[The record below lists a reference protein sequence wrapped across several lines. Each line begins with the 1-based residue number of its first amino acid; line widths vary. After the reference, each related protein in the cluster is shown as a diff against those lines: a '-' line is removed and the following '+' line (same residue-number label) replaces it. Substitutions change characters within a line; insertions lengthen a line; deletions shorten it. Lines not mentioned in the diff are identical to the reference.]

1 MATLRDYQN
10 EAVEA
15 VWKYWE
21 NGNGRNALIVA
32 PTGSGKSI
40 ILAEVIKRLCLDC
53 RDIKILVITD
63 TRELISQDYKSIKN
77 HYPECS
83 IGIYSAGLREKSV
96 KPSVIC
102 CGIQSMYNKAYDF
115 GRVDVVII
123 DEAHLV
129 SPKSTTRFQTFF
141 SQLRVSSP
149 RFVVLGL
156 TATPFRLSDGMLNEG
171 KDALFEDIVY
181 VCDMKRLIKEGY
193 LVNVIS
199 KGGLSKIDL
208 KGVRIQAGD
217 YNSKDLAYAADTKI
231 LVEHA
236 VNEIVEYGKD
246 RKCWLIFTS
255 GITHSEHVAEEL
267 RKHKID
273 CEIVTGNTP
282 DEERNKIV
290 ERYRNGKLRCLIN
303 VGIYTKGL
311 DVPAIDLVA
320 LLTSTKSTGRYIQMV
335 GRSMRPSPAT
345 GKANSIL
352 LDFGNNCIEHGP
364 IDSID
369 PVKINGKDIF
379 GKPATKPPMRECDRC
394 HCIHHAR
401 LSVCPGCGFVY
412 PTNEDNEARHGATA
426 YSGPVM
432 SDQIKPYIIDVT
444 STYVSKHSKPGK
456 IPSVKMEFIDRMDR
470 SYPIWICLD
479 HKNYAAEKARA
490 LVNQFGGKA
499 KSVEDALKEYKN
511 WRKVEKIE
519 VVPDGKFI
527 RVRGFVFAKG
537 QSTQQKLLGEE

>member
-10 EAVEA
+10 EAVSA
-15 VWKYWE
+15 VWRYWE

-32 PTGSGKSI
+32 PTGSGKSV
-40 ILAEVIKRLCLDC
+40 ILAELVKRLCLDC
-53 RDIKILVITD
+53 SDIKILVITD

-83 IGIYSAGLREKSV
+83 IGIYSAGLKEKSV
-96 KPSVIC
+96 KPNVIC
-102 CGIQSMYNKAYDF
+102 CGIQSMFNKAYDF
-115 GRVDVVII
+115 GRVDVVCI

-149 RFVVLGL
+149 HFVVVGL

-217 YNSKDLAYAADTKI
+217 YNSKDLAYAADTKV

-236 VNEIVEYGKD
+236 VNEIVECGKD

-255 GITHSEHVAEEL
+255 GIAHSEHVAEEL

-311 DVPAIDLVA
+311 DVPAIDMVA

-335 GRSMRPSPAT
+335 GRCMRPSPST
-345 GKANSIL
+345 GKVNSVL

-379 GKPATKPPMRECDRC
+379 GKPAAKPPMRECERC

-401 LSVCPGCGFVY
+401 LSTCPGCGFVY
-412 PTNEDNEARHGATA
+412 SINEDNEARHGTTA
-426 YSGPVM
+426 YAGPVM
-432 SDQIKPYIIDVT
+432 SDQIKPYLIDVKQT
-444 STYVSKHSKPGK
+444 WVSKHSKPGK
-456 IPSVKMEFIDRMDR
+456 IPSLKIAFYDNLDKETAV
-470 SYPIWICLD
+470 WACLD
-479 HKNYAAEKARA
+479 HKGYAAEKARA
-490 LVNQFGGKA
+490 LIKQLGGHA
-499 KSVEDALKEYKN
+499 TTVEEGLKEWPT
-511 WRKVEKIE
+511 WRKVEKVQVKYE
-519 VVPDGKFI
+519 GKWPRI
-527 RVRGFVFAKG
+527 TGFVFAKG
-537 QSTQQKLLGEE
+537 QSTQQKLVE

>member
-1 MATLRDYQN
+1 MAILRDYQN
-10 EAVEA
+10 EAVQA
-15 VWKYWE
+15 VWNYWE
-21 NGNGRNALIVA
+21 SGNGRNALIVS

-40 ILAEVIKRLCLDC
+40 ILAEMIKRLCLDSS
-53 RDIKILVITD
+53 DIKILVITD

-77 HYPECS
+77 HYPECN

-96 KPSVIC
+96 KPTVIC

-129 SPKSTTRFQTFF
+129 SPKSTTRFQKFF
-141 SQLRVSSP
+141 TQLRVSSP
-149 RFVVLGL
+149 HFVVVGL

-171 KDALFEDIVY
+171 DDALFEDIVY

-199 KGGLSKIDL
+199 KGGLAKIDL
-208 KGVRIQAGD
+208 KGVRVQAGD
-217 YNSKDLAYAADTKI
+217 YNSKDLAYAADSKI
-231 LVEHA
+231 LVEKA

-255 GITHSEHVAEEL
+255 GIKHSEHVAEEL
-267 RKHKID
+267 KKHKID
-273 CEIVTGNTP
+273 CEIVTGDTP
-282 DEERNKIV
+282 SEERNKIV
-290 ERYRNGKLRCLIN
+290 EKYRNGKLRCLIN

-335 GRSMRPSPAT
+335 GRSMRPSPT
-345 GKANSIL
+345 TNKANAIL

-369 PVKINGKDIF
+369 PVKIHGKDIF
-379 GKPATKPPMRECDRC
+379 GKPPAKPPMRECERC

-412 PTNEDNEARHGATA
+412 PKDEDTEARHGATA

-432 SDQIKPYIIDVT
+432 SDQIKPYIIDVVD
-444 STYVSKHSKPGK
+444 TYVSKHSKPGK
-456 IPSVKMEFIDRMDR
+456 IPSVKVEFIDRMDR
-470 SYPIWICLD
+470 AYPIWICLD
-479 HKNYAAEKARA
+479 HRNYAAEKARA
-490 LVNQFGGKA
+490 LVQQLGGKS
-499 KSVEDALKEYKN
+499 KSVEEALKEYPN

-519 VVPDGKFI
+519 VRPDGKFT
-527 RVRGFVFAKG
+527 RVTGFVFAKG
-537 QSTQQKLLGEE
+537 QSTQQKLEG

>member
-1 MATLRDYQN
+1 MAILRDYQK
-10 EAVEA
+10 EAVTA
-15 VWKYWE
+15 VWNYWE
-21 NGNGRNALIVA
+21 AGNGRNCLIVA

-40 ILAEVIKRLCLDC
+40 ILAELIKRLCLDSS
-53 RDIKILVITD
+53 DIKILVITD

-77 HYPECS
+77 HYPKCD
-83 IGIYSAGLREKSV
+83 IGIYSAGLHEKNV
-96 KPSVIC
+96 KPTVIC

-129 SPKSTTRFQTFF
+129 SPKSTTRFQKFF

-149 RFVVLGL
+149 HFVVVGL

-171 KDALFEDIVY
+171 DDALFEDIVY

-199 KGGLSKIDL
+199 KGGLAKIDL

-217 YNSKDLAYAADTKI
+217 YNSKDLAYAADSKI
-231 LVEHA
+231 LVEKA

-273 CEIVTGNTP
+273 CEIVTGDTP
-282 DEERNKIV
+282 SDERNKIV
-290 ERYRNGKLRCLIN
+290 EKYRNGKLRCLIN

-335 GRSMRPSPAT
+335 GRSMRPSPT
-345 GKANSIL
+345 TQKVNSIL

-369 PVKINGKDIF
+369 PIKIHGKDIF
-379 GKPATKPPMRECDRC
+379 GKPPAKPPMRECERC

-412 PTNEDNEARHGATA
+412 PTEEADARHGATA

-432 SDQIKPYIIDVT
+432 SDQIKPFLIDVKQMW
-444 STYVSKHSKPGK
+444 VSKHAKPGK
-456 IPSVKMEFIDRMDR
+456 IPSVKIAFYDNLEKETAV
-470 SYPIWICLD
+470 WACLD

-490 LVNQFGGKA
+490 LITQFGGSA
-499 KSVEDALKEYKN
+499 RTVDEALKEWPM
-511 WRKVEKIE
+511 WRKVDKVQVKME
-519 VVPDGKFI
+519 GKWPRI
-527 RVRGFVFAKG
+527 TGFVFKKG
-537 QSTQQKLLGEE
+537 QSTQQKLVG